1 MEAAESLLVRVVTVR
16 VQNKFGAIFFGHRVN
31 PDGEICDVDED
42 VTVNLQQNAVGVK
55 LYEGQR
61 WRVTGRIA
69 LRNVLT
75 ATGFKRVERTVFVS
89 VGGASL
95 VRSSGSQI
103 RDYLRRHPDLI
114 GVGLVTANRLWD
126 RFGEDLYEVLDN
138 GNIEALRS
146 VVSPEKAARIV
157 EVWARIRRDF
167 PSPVTVSMY
176 QD

>member
-126 RFGEDLYEVLDN
+126 RFGEDLYPESVTPEPATAWLAPMASKIAVHRPF
-138 GNIEALRS
+138 GAAALLPWCVGRLS
-146 VVSPEKAARIV
+146 
-157 EVWARIRRDF
+157 
-167 PSPVTVSMY
+167 
-176 QD
+176 